1 MWKKFIKDYFVFTAK
16 ERRGIIILLAILIS
30 ISIAPI
36 FFSYFIKN
44 EIAEDFQFK
53 NELSLL
59 KIDSSEKKNF
69 ARNSSYEY
77 YDDYT
82 PSENKKF
89 DYSKGESFYFDPN
102 TASVNDWVRLGV
114 KEKIALNIQKYISKG
129 GKYKTAE
136 DLKKIWGI
144 PKTTVDRLMPFVQIK
159 PQESTY
165 SNYGKWDTS
174 RNYTPYKPREIK
186 PVLINTA
193 DTFAFIALPGI
204 GPSYSRR
211 IVKFRD
217 QLGGFYSVDQVAET
231 FMLPDS
237 TFQKIKPYLIL
248 DNTPVKKIN
257 INTATYEELKN
268 HPYIRYNIA
277 NVIVQYRTQ
286 HGKFSSIEGI
296 KKIMI
301 ITDEIYI
308 KVAPYLVVE

>member
-16 ERRGIIILLAILIS
+16 ERKGILILLAILIS
-30 ISIAPI
+30 ISIAPL
-36 FFSYFIKN
+36 FFPYFVKN
-44 EIAEDFQFK
+44 EIIEDFQFK

-82 PSENKKF
+82 PPENKKF
-89 DYSKGESFYFDPN
+89 DYSKAESFYFDPN

-129 GKYKTAE
+129 GKFKTAE

-144 PKTTVDRLMPFVQIK
+144 PKTTLDRLMPFIAIK
-159 PQESTY
+159 PQEPSY

-186 PVLINTA
+186 PVLINEA
-193 DTFAFIALPGI
+193 DTLTFVDLPGI
-204 GPSYSRR
+204 GPSFARR
-211 IVKFRD
+211 IVKFRE
-217 QLGGFYSVDQVAET
+217 QLGGFYSINQVAET

-248 DNTPVKKIN
+248 DNTPVKKM
-257 INTATYEELKN
+257 T
-268 HPYIRYNIA
+268 PYSD
-277 NVIVQYRTQ
+277 V
-286 HGKFSSIEGI
+286 FL
-296 KKIMI
+296 KKIF
-301 ITDEIYI
+301 Y
-308 KVAPYLVVE
+308 